1 MTKDIKNPNPKA
13 KNTPAVKKA
22 KKPEIAK
29 TKTATKGLKVK
40 RTPTNRNYFTLQEDS
55 QILEAI
61 EKNGVV
67 VSSAAKA
74 IAAAL
79 PHRTT
84 EAIRDRIKRYLKN
97 LSANDKK
104 EIHAQARKN
113 PKGFVYF
120 KKVNKDK
127 KIEKFSNIVPSLQN
141 REFIRRPR
149 VSKKKHVA
157 GKPVKTPDEKFAWI
171 ASNLQNKD
179 SYFKLEFSVQFL
191 ADVFNTLIEEH
202 NVSQADI
209 NNYIQNVHCDES
221 LSNILDHFKVKK
233 N

>member
-1 MTKDIKNPNPKA
+1 MTKDTNKSNPKT
-13 KNTPAVKKA
+13 KHPPAVKKV

-29 TKTATKGLKVK
+29 SKTTPKGLKVK
-40 RTPTNRNYFTLQEDS
+40 RTPTSRNYFTVQEDS
-55 QILEAI
+55 QILDAI
-61 EKNGVV
+61 EKSGVV

-74 IAAAL
+74 ISTTL
-79 PHRTT
+79 PNRTI
-84 EAIRDRIKRYLKN
+84 ESIRDRIKRYLKN

-113 PKGFVYF
+113 PKSYAYF

-127 KIEKFSNIVPSLQN
+127 KLEKFASIVPSLQN
-141 REFIRRPR
+141 RELVRRPR
-149 VSKKKHVA
+149 TSKKKIQQ
-157 GKPVKTPDEKFAWI
+157 KPTISPDEKYKWI
-171 ASNLQNKD
+171 ASKLQNKD

-191 ADVFNTLIEEH
+191 ADIFNNLIEEH
-202 NVSQADI
+202 NVSPTEI
-209 NNYIQNVHCDES
+209 HNYITNVHCDES